1 MASSPP
7 APFPA
12 SLPNPKKRPSM
23 SSQASGPGGSKRPK
37 LHPLRQTSFPARD
50 ARQSSAVTS
59 ARSETGSVAN
69 SAVSAVSSGK
79 VPGRGRGRPRKSA
92 QLNADDIRSSRR
104 QPPADSASQ
113 VEGGGA
119 RSATG
124 GRGGTKSVAS
134 GAGGGGADADAEE
147 EDEVEIDGMLE
158 NMDEQERRQAEE
170 EEIRQE
176 QRRERLAD
184 TLDPDQYSRYNQ
196 WRALSL
202 NNTTVKRLV
211 NSIVSQ
217 SVTSAPLQ
225 AVRIYGKWFV
235 GEIVERA
242 REVQEEHARAYEAT
256 REVEKERRRRDLEA
270 LEAKQKEKQNQ
281 SQNNGAGARPGTP
294 ADMQSRML
302 TRDIERLKR
311 EVKEYIPNPHR
322 GGLLPDHL
330 REALRRYKADGEGG
344 GVGFQGMSH
353 GLLGVPGPTAWR
365 VGDGASGRRL
375 FR

>member
-1 MASSPP
+1 
-7 APFPA
+7 
-12 SLPNPKKRPSM
+12 M
-23 SSQASGPGGSKRPK
+23 SSQASMPGGSKRPK
-37 LHPLRQTSFPARD
+37 LHPLRQTSFPAQD
-50 ARQSSAVTS
+50 AARHGSAVTS
-59 ARSETGSVAN
+59 ARSETGSMAN
-69 SAVSAVSSGK
+69 SAVSGVSGK

-92 QLNADDIRSSRR
+92 QLNADDIRSSQQQ
-104 QPPADSASQ
+104 QPAADATSQ
-113 VEGGGA
+113 LEGGGGAGGA
-119 RSATG
+119 RSA
-124 GRGGTKSVAS
+124 GRGTKSVVS
-134 GAGGGGADADAEE
+134 GAGGAEAEEE

-225 AVRIYGKWFV
+225 AIRIYGKWFV

-242 REVQEEHARAYEAT
+242 REVQEEWAKAYEET
-256 REVEKERRRRDLEA
+256 RKAEKQRR
-270 LEAKQKEKQNQ
+270 QKELETLEEKHQQQ
-281 SQNNGAGARPGTP
+281 SNGSLSLT
-294 ADMQSRML
+294 DMQSRLL

-311 EVKEYIPNPHR
+311 EVNEYIPNPHR

-330 REALRRYKADGEGG
+330 REAVRRYKADGEGG

-353 GLLGVPGPTAWR
+353 GLLGVSGPAAWR
-365 VGDGASGRRL
+365 VGDGSSGKRL

>member
-1 MASSPP
+1 MATSPP

-12 SLPNPKKRPSM
+12 SLPSSKKRTSM
-23 SSQASGPGGSKRPK
+23 SSTASTQGPNKRPK
-37 LHPLRQTSFPARD
+37 LHPLRQTSFPAQYG
-50 ARQSSAVTS
+50 AGSAIHS
-59 ARSETGSVAN
+59 ARSETASVAN
-69 SAVSAVSSGK
+69 SQLSGASGK

-92 QLNADDIRSSRR
+92 QLNAEDIRSS
-104 QPPADSASQ
+104 QQSATDNASQ
-113 VEGGGA
+113 ADGA
-119 RSATG
+119 
-124 GRGGTKSVAS
+124 GRNAGRGTKSVVSGRS
-134 GAGGGGADADAEE
+134 GAAEAEEE
-147 EDEVEIDGMLE
+147 EDEVEIDGMLENE

-176 QRRERLAD
+176 QRRERLAE

-225 AVRIYGKWFV
+225 AIRIYGKWFV

-242 REVQEEHARAYEAT
+242 REVQEESAIAYEAT
-256 REVEKERRRRDLEA
+256 RQEEKERRQKQLEV
-270 LEAKQKEKQNQ
+270 LEEKQKQTNDTDQ
-281 SQNNGAGARPGTP
+281 
-294 ADMQSRML
+294 QSRL
-302 TRDIERLKR
+302 IVRDIERLKR
-311 EVKEYIPNPHR
+311 VTKEYIPNPHR

-344 GVGFQGMSH
+344 GVGFQGQSH

-365 VGDGASGRRL
+365 LGDGASGRRL

>member
-1 MASSPP
+1 M
-7 APFPA
+7 
-12 SLPNPKKRPSM
+12 
-23 SSQASGPGGSKRPK
+23 
-37 LHPLRQTSFPARD
+37 
-50 ARQSSAVTS
+50 
-59 ARSETGSVAN
+59 AN
-69 SAVSAVSSGK
+69 SAVSGVSGK

-92 QLNADDIRSSRR
+92 QLNADDIRSSH
-104 QPPADSASQ
+104 QPPNDSASQ
-113 VEGGGA
+113 VEGSA
-119 RSATG
+119 RSA
-124 GRGGTKSVAS
+124 GRGTKSVAS
-134 GAGGGGADADAEE
+134 GAGGADADAEE

-225 AVRIYGKWFV
+225 AIRIYGKWFV
-235 GEIVERA
+235 GEIAERA
-242 REVQEEHARAYEAT
+242 REVQEEYAKAYEVT
-256 REVEKERRRRDLEA
+256 RQVEKERR
-270 LEAKQKEKQNQ
+270 QKELETLEERQKKQ
-281 SQNNGAGARPGTP
+281 STGSGGGGGGGGAATP
-294 ADMQSRML
+294 DMQSRML

-311 EVKEYIPNPHR
+311 EVNEYIPNPHH

-353 GLLGVPGPTAWR
+353 GLLGVQGPNAWR

>member
-1 MASSPP
+1 MATSPP

-12 SLPNPKKRPSM
+12 SLPNPKKRTSM
-23 SSQASGPGGSKRPK
+23 SSQASMPGGSKRPK
-37 LHPLRQTSFPARD
+37 LHPLRQTSFPA
-50 ARQSSAVTS
+50 QGSAVTS
-59 ARSETGSVAN
+59 ARSETGSMAN
-69 SAVSAVSSGK
+69 SAISGVSGK

-92 QLNADDIRSSRR
+92 QLNADDIRSS
-104 QPPADSASQ
+104 QQQQQSAADASGRQ
-113 VEGGGA
+113 VE
-119 RSATG
+119 RSA
-124 GRGGTKSVAS
+124 GRGGTKSVVS
-134 GAGGGGADADAEE
+134 GAGGGGGADADAEE
-147 EDEVEIDGMLE
+147 EDEVEIDGMLENE

-184 TLDPDQYSRYNQ
+184 TLEPDQYSRYNQ

-202 NNTTVKRLV
+202 NNSTVKRLV

-225 AVRIYGKWFV
+225 AIRIYGKWFV

-242 REVQEEHARAYEAT
+242 REVQEEWAKAYEET
-256 REVEKERRRRDLEA
+256 RKVEKQRRRKELET
-270 LEAKQKEKQNQ
+270 LEEKQKAQQEQA
-281 SQNNGAGARPGTP
+281 NGSGSGNGNGISLT
-294 ADMQSRML
+294 DMQSRML

-311 EVKEYIPNPHR
+311 EVNEYIPNPHR

-330 REALRRYKADGEGG
+330 REAVRRYKADGEGG
-344 GVGFQGMSH
+344 GVGFQGSSH
-353 GLLGVPGPTAWR
+353 GLLGVSGPAAWR
-365 VGDGASGRRL
+365 VGDGSSGKRL

>member
-7 APFPA
+7 APFPT

-23 SSQASGPGGSKRPK
+23 SSQASGQGGSSKRPK
-37 LHPLRQTSFPARD
+37 LHPLRQTSFPAQD
-50 ARQSSAVTS
+50 ARLNSAVTS
-59 ARSETGSVAN
+59 ARSETGSIAN
-69 SAVSAVSSGK
+69 SAISGVSGK

-92 QLNADDIRSSRR
+92 QLNADEVRSSH

-113 VEGGGA
+113 VEGGSA
-119 RSATG
+119 RSA
-124 GRGGTKSVAS
+124 GRGTKSVAS
-134 GAGGGGADADAEE
+134 GAGGGADADAEE

-202 NNTTVKRLV
+202 NNATVKRLV

-242 REVQEEHARAYEAT
+242 REVQEEYAKAYDVT
-256 REVEKERRRRDLEA
+256 RQAEKERRQKELET
-270 LEAKQKEKQNQ
+270 LEEKQKEKQAQ
-281 SQNNGAGARPGTP
+281 IQANNNAGPGGGRATP
-294 ADMQSRML
+294 DMQSRML
-302 TRDIERLKR
+302 TRDIERLRR
-311 EVKEYIPNPHR
+311 EIKEYIPNPHR

-353 GLLGVPGPTAWR
+353 GLLGVPGSVAWR

>member
-12 SLPNPKKRPSM
+12 SLPNPKKRASIG
-23 SSQASGPGGSKRPK
+23 SQGPTQGATKRPK
-37 LHPLRQTSFPARD
+37 LHPLRQTSFPAQDLSGRHG
-50 ARQSSAVTS
+50 SAVTS
-59 ARSETGSVAN
+59 ARSETGSL
-69 SAVSAVSSGK
+69 VSGVSTK

-92 QLNADDIRSSRR
+92 QLNDDDIRSS
-104 QPPADSASQ
+104 QQATAETSSQ
-113 VEGGGA
+113 VEGSG
-119 RSATG
+119 RNTG
-124 GRGGTKSVAS
+124 GRGTKSVVSARS
-134 GAGGGGADADAEE
+134 GAAEAEE
-147 EDEVEIDGMLE
+147 DDEGDIDGMLE

-170 EEIRQE
+170 EELRQE
-176 QRRERLAD
+176 QRRDRLAD
-184 TLDPDQYSRYNQ
+184 QLDPDQYSRYNQ

-202 NNTTVKRLV
+202 NNTTIKRLV

-225 AVRIYGKWFV
+225 AVRIYGKYFV

-242 REVQEEHARAYEAT
+242 REVQVEWAKAYDVTKEEERQRRQ
-256 REVEKERRRRDLEA
+256 RELQELE
-270 LEAKQKEKQNQ
+270 EKQKQVNSPDQ
-281 SQNNGAGARPGTP
+281 RP
-294 ADMQSRML
+294 RL
-302 TRDIERLKR
+302 ILRDIERLKR

-344 GVGFQGMSH
+344 GVGFTGMSH
-353 GLLGVPGPTAWR
+353 GMLGVPGSVAWR
-365 VGDGASGRRL
+365 VGDGTSGRRL

>member
-7 APFPA
+7 APFAA
-12 SLPNPKKRPSM
+12 SLPNPKKRPSVG
-23 SSQASGPGGSKRPK
+23 SQASAQGVPKRPK
-37 LHPLRQTSFPARD
+37 LHPLRQTSFPAQD
-50 ARQSSAVTS
+50 ASGHYGSAVTG

-69 SAVSAVSSGK
+69 SFVSGVSSK
-79 VPGRGRGRPRKSA
+79 VAGRGRGRPKKST
-92 QLNADDIRSSRR
+92 QLNDEDVRSTH
-104 QPPADSASQ
+104 QLPADSSSQ
-113 VEGGGA
+113 GD
-119 RSATG
+119 G
-124 GRGGTKSVAS
+124 GRTSGRGTKSVVSARS
-134 GAGGGGADADAEE
+134 GAAEAEE
-147 EDEVEIDGMLE
+147 DDEGDIDGMLE
-158 NMDEQERRQAEE
+158 NMDEQERQQAEE
-170 EEIRQE
+170 EETRQE

-225 AVRIYGKWFV
+225 AIRIYGKWFV

-242 REVQEEHARAYEAT
+242 RGVQVEWAKAYEDT
-256 REVEKERRRRDLEA
+256 RKEERQRREKELES
-270 LEAKQKEKQNQ
+270 LEEKQKQPNLNNQQ
-281 SQNNGAGARPGTP
+281 SQSINK
-294 ADMQSRML
+294 
-302 TRDIERLKR
+302 DIERLKR
-311 EVKEYIPNPHR
+311 EVKEYIPNPHQ

-353 GLLGVPGPTAWR
+353 GLLGVPGPAAWR
-365 VGDGASGRRL
+365 VGDGASGKRL

>member
-1 MASSPP
+1 
-7 APFPA
+7 
-12 SLPNPKKRPSM
+12 M
-23 SSQASGPGGSKRPK
+23 SSTASTQGVSKRPK
-37 LHPLRQTSFPARD
+37 LHPLRQTSFPA
-50 ARQSSAVTS
+50 QYGQGSAITS
-59 ARSETGSVAN
+59 ARSETASVSN
-69 SAVSAVSSGK
+69 SQLSGASGK

-92 QLNADDIRSSRR
+92 QLNADDIRSSQ
-104 QPPADSASQ
+104 QPATDTASQ
-113 VEGGGA
+113 ADGGA
-119 RSATG
+119 RNG
-124 GRGGTKSVAS
+124 GRGTKSVVSGRS
-134 GAGGGGADADAEE
+134 GAAEAEEE

-158 NMDEQERRQAEE
+158 NMDEQERRQVEE

-202 NNTTVKRLV
+202 NNSTVKRLV

-225 AVRIYGKWFV
+225 AIRIYGKWFV

-242 REVQEEHARAYEAT
+242 REVQEEWAESYETTRAE
-256 REVEKERRRRDLEA
+256 EEERREKKLES
-270 LEAKQKEKQNQ
+270 LEEKQKQ
-281 SQNNGAGARPGTP
+281 SNNT
-294 ADMQSRML
+294 DQQSRL
-302 TRDIERLKR
+302 IARDIERLKR
-311 EVKEYIPNPHR
+311 QVKEYIPNPHR

-353 GLLGVPGPTAWR
+353 GLLGVPGPVAWR
-365 VGDGASGRRL
+365 LGEGASGRRL

>member
-7 APFPA
+7 APFAA
-12 SLPNPKKRPSM
+12 SLPNPKKRASI
-23 SSQASGPGGSKRPK
+23 SSQASTQGGSKRPK
-37 LHPLRQTSFPARD
+37 LHPLRQTSFPAQDLRG
-50 ARQSSAVTS
+50 RQGSAVTS
-59 ARSETGSVAN
+59 ARSETGSVTN
-69 SAVSAVSSGK
+69 SLVSGVSSK
-79 VPGRGRGRPRKSA
+79 VAGRGRGRPRKSA
-92 QLNADDIRSSRR
+92 QLNDDDVRSAR
-104 QPPADSASQ
+104 QPPADTSSQ
-113 VEGGGA
+113 VEGGA
-119 RSATG
+119 RGG
-124 GRGGTKSVAS
+124 GRGTKSVVSARS
-134 GAGGGGADADAEE
+134 GAADGE
-147 EDEVEIDGMLE
+147 EDDEGEIDGMLE

-202 NNTTVKRLV
+202 NNSTVKRLV

-225 AVRIYGKWFV
+225 AIRIYGKWFV

-242 REVQEEHARAYEAT
+242 REVQGEWAEAYEET
-256 REVEKERRRRDLEA
+256 RRQEKERRKQELES
-270 LEAKQKEKQNQ
+270 LEEKQK
-281 SQNNGAGARPGTP
+281 QNNEAGQ
-294 ADMQSRML
+294 QSRL
-302 TRDIERLKR
+302 LARDIERLKK
-311 EVKEYIPNPHR
+311 EVPEYIPNPHR

-330 REALRRYKADGEGG
+330 REALRRYKADGESG

-353 GLLGVPGPTAWR
+353 GLLGVQGPVAWR
-365 VGDGASGRRL
+365 AGDGASGKRL